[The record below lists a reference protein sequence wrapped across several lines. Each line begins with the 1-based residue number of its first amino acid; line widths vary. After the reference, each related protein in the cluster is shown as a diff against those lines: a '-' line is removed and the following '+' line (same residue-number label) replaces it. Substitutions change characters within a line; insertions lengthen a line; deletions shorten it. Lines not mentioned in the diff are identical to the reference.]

1 MVEGFWIVEK
11 SVGQER
17 VLYALLAGAGL
28 RVGEALGL
36 ESQHISEDF
45 RRCRQEKQQGCA
57 GLFSELT

>member
-36 ESQHISEDF
+36 EFQHISEDF
-45 RRCRQEKQQGCA
+45 RRCRKKSSRVA
-57 GLFSELT
+57 RDFSVS